1 VPWRGEE
8 SVNVLEAVHVSKEY
22 PGTVALKDVSVS
34 FESGK
39 IHALIGKNGSG
50 KSTLVKIFSGAIAP
64 TRGKALENG
73 KELRFGS
80 PAEAFQEGIAT
91 VYQELSL
98 SPYLSVAENI
108 LMGRLPRAGL
118 FVDWKRTYAMAEEML
133 NKIGVSIPPSTL
145 IADLPIWQCQ
155 IVEVLKAM
163 SYNPKVLILDE
174 PTSSLSVNEVK
185 NLFRCI
191 RQLVSDEVIIIFITH
206 RLEELWELVDTCT
219 VLRDGELI
227 GKLDMKTATRS
238 EILKMMFGDVEVKK
252 RNRETGSTDE
262 VVLKDHGLTQGKR
275 LHDVSF
281 ELHRGEILGIAG
293 MLGAGRT
300 ELLRSIFGADPF
312 ESGEIWFQGKKIT
325 SHSPRTM
332 KGLGFAL
339 APEDRKQQGLNQIM
353 SVKENLT
360 LAALSKLTRRS
371 FISRKKERELSERQV
386 RDLEIKVSSLDL
398 PVSSL
403 SGGNQQKVVVGNWL
417 NSEPRVMFFD
427 EPSRGIDV
435 NAKQQIFQIIWE
447 QSRKGISSIVVSSEL
462 EELLEVCHRILIMR
476 NGRIT
481 GERLAEGLKL
491 DDLYLLCM
499 GAS

>member
-1 VPWRGEE
+1 M
-8 SVNVLEAVHVSKEY
+8 
-22 PGTVALKDVSVS
+22 ALKEVSVS

-50 KSTLVKIFSGAIAP
+50 KSTLVKIFSGAIEP
-64 TRGKALENG
+64 TRGKTLENG
-73 KELRFGS
+73 RELRFSS

-108 LMGRLPRAGL
+108 FMGRLPRRGP
-118 FVDWKRTYAMAEEML
+118 FVDWNKTYEMAEEQLKRM
-133 NKIGVSIPPSTL
+133 KADIPPSAL
-145 IADLPIWQCQ
+145 IADLPVWQRQ

-185 NLFRCI
+185 NLFSCI
-191 RQLVSDEVIIIFITH
+191 RQLVSEEVIIIFITH

-219 VLRDGELI
+219 VLRDGKLI
-227 GKLDMKTATRS
+227 GKMEMKDATHND
-238 EILKMMFGDVEVKK
+238 ILKMMFGDVEVKK
-252 RNRETGSTDE
+252 RTKESGTTDE
-262 VVLKDHGLTQGKR
+262 VVLEVRGLTRGNKFQDVGFD
-275 LHDVSF
+275 LHK
-281 ELHRGEILGIAG
+281 GEILGIAG

-312 ESGEIWFQGKKIT
+312 DSGEVRFQGQKIT
-325 SHSPRTM
+325 SHSPLKM
-332 KGLGFAL
+332 KSIGFAL
-339 APEDRKQQGLNQIM
+339 APEDRKQQGLNPFM

-360 LAALSKLTRRS
+360 LAALDRLIRRS
-371 FISRKKERELSERQV
+371 FLSRKKERELAERQV
-386 RDLEIKVSSLDL
+386 EDLDIKVSDMDL
-398 PVSSL
+398 SVSSL

-417 NSEPRVMFFD
+417 NSQPEVMFFD

-447 QSRKGISSIVVSSEL
+447 QSRRGISSIIVSSEL

-476 NGRIT
+476 KGRIV
-481 GERLAEGLKL
+481 GERRSDELKL

-499 GAS
+499 GASEK

>member
-1 VPWRGEE
+1 M
-8 SVNVLEAVHVSKEY
+8 NVLEAVHISKEY
-22 PGTVALKDVSVS
+22 PGTTALKDISVS

-73 KELRFGS
+73 KELRFSS
-80 PAEAFQEGIAT
+80 PAEAFQQGIAT

-108 LMGRLPRAGL
+108 FMGRLPRKGP
-118 FVDWKRTYAMAEEML
+118 FVDWKKTHDMAEELLTRM
-133 NKIGVSIPPSTL
+133 KVSIPPSAL
-145 IADLPIWQCQ
+145 ITDLPVWQCQ
-155 IVEVLKAM
+155 IVEILKAM
-163 SYNPKVLILDE
+163 SYKPKVLILDE

-185 NLFRCI
+185 TLFGCI

-227 GKLDMKTATRS
+227 GKMEIKSATHS
-238 EILKMMFGDVEVKK
+238 DILKMMFGDVEAKK
-252 RNRETGSTDE
+252 RTKEISATDE
-262 VVLKDHGLTQGKR
+262 VVLEVRGLTRGKR
-275 LHDVSF
+275 FQDVSF
-281 ELHRGEILGIAG
+281 DLHRGEILGIAG

-312 ESGEIWFQGKKIT
+312 DSGEIWVQGEKIT
-325 SHSPRTM
+325 THSPRKM
-332 KGLGFAL
+332 KSIGFAL
-339 APEDRKQQGLNQIM
+339 APEDRKQQGLNQVM

-360 LAALSKLTRRS
+360 LAALGRLTRHS
-371 FISRKKERELSERQV
+371 FISRKKEREFAERQV
-386 RDLEIKVSSLDL
+386 QDLEIKVSDLNL

-417 NSEPRVMFFD
+417 NSLPRVMFFD

-447 QSRKGISSIVVSSEL
+447 QSRKGISSILVSSEL

-476 NGRIT
+476 GGRII
-481 GERLAEGLKL
+481 GERRTDELNLN
-491 DDLYLLCM
+491 DLYLLCM
-499 GAS
+499 GANEK

>member
-1 VPWRGEE
+1 M
-8 SVNVLEAVHVSKEY
+8 NVLEAVHISKEY

-50 KSTLVKIFSGAIAP
+50 KSTLVKVFSGAITP
-64 TRGKALENG
+64 TRGTVLENG
-73 KELRFGS
+73 KELKFSS
-80 PAEAFQEGIAT
+80 PAEAFQQGIAT

-108 LMGRLPRAGL
+108 FMGRLPRNGP
-118 FVDWKRTYAMAEEML
+118 FVDWNETREMAEELLSRMQ
-133 NKIGVSIPPSTL
+133 VSIPPSAL
-145 IADLPIWQCQ
+145 ISDLPVWQCQ
-155 IVEVLKAM
+155 IVEILKAL
-163 SYNPKVLILDE
+163 SYRPKVLILDE
-174 PTSSLSVNEVK
+174 PTSSLAVNEVR

-191 RQLVSDEVIIIFITH
+191 RQLVSDQMIIIFITH

-227 GKLDMKTATRS
+227 GKMEMKGATHTD
-238 EILKMMFGDVEVKK
+238 ILKMMFGDVGVK
-252 RNRETGSTDE
+252 RRTREISATDE
-262 VVLKDHGLTQGKR
+262 VVMEVHGLSRGKKLR
-275 LHDVSF
+275 DVSF
-281 ELHRGEILGIAG
+281 ALHRGEILGIAG

-312 ESGEIWFQGKKIT
+312 DSGEVWFQGEKIT
-325 SHSPRTM
+325 AHSPRKM
-332 KGLGFAL
+332 KSMGFAL

-353 SVKENLT
+353 SVRENLT
-360 LAALSKLTRRS
+360 LAALGRLTRYS
-371 FISRKKERELSERQV
+371 FISRNKERELSERQV
-386 RDLEIKVSSLDL
+386 RDLEIKVSDLDL

-417 NSEPRVMFFD
+417 NSQPQVMFFD

-435 NAKQQIFQIIWE
+435 NAKQQIFQIIRE
-447 QSRKGISSIVVSSEL
+447 QSHKGISSIIVSSEL

-476 NGRIT
+476 NGRIID
-481 GERLAEGLKL
+481 ERMSEGLKL
-491 DDLYLLCM
+491 NDLYLLCM
-499 GAS
+499 GANEK

>member
-1 VPWRGEE
+1 M
-8 SVNVLEAVHVSKEY
+8 NVLEAVHVSKEY
-22 PGTVALKDVSVS
+22 PGTTALKDVTVS

-50 KSTLVKIFSGAIAP
+50 KSTLVKIFSGAIEP
-64 TRGKALENG
+64 TGGKVLENG
-73 KELRFGS
+73 KELRFSS

-108 LMGRLPRAGL
+108 FMGRLPHKGP
-118 FVDWKRTYAMAEEML
+118 FVDWDRTREMAHELLQRM
-133 NKIGVSIPPSTL
+133 KVSIPPSAL
-145 IADLPIWQCQ
+145 ICELPVWQCQ
-155 IVEVLKAM
+155 IVEILKAM

-185 NLFRCI
+185 NLFSCI
-191 RQLVSDEVIIIFITH
+191 RQLVSDEVIVIFITH

-227 GKLDMKTATRS
+227 GKMEMKTATHND
-238 EILKMMFGDVEVKK
+238 ILRMMFGDVEVKT
-252 RNRETGSTDE
+252 RTREIGVADE
-262 VVLKDHGLTQGKR
+262 VVLEVRGLTRGKKFQ
-275 LHDVSF
+275 DVSF
-281 ELHRGEILGIAG
+281 DLRRGEILGIAG

-300 ELLRSIFGADPF
+300 ELLRSIFGADRF
-312 ESGEIWFQGKKIT
+312 DSGEIRFRGEKIAP
-325 SHSPRTM
+325 HSLRKM
-332 KGLGFAL
+332 KSIGFAL

-360 LAALSKLTRRS
+360 LAALGKLTRRS
-371 FISRKKERELSERQV
+371 FINKKKEREFAERQV
-386 RDLEIKVSSLDL
+386 VELSIKVSDLDL

-417 NSEPRVMFFD
+417 NSRPRVMFFD

-447 QSRKGISSIVVSSEL
+447 QSRKGISSIIVSSEL

-481 GERLAEGLKL
+481 GERQSDELKL
-491 DDLYLLCM
+491 NDLYLLCM
-499 GAS
+499 GANEK